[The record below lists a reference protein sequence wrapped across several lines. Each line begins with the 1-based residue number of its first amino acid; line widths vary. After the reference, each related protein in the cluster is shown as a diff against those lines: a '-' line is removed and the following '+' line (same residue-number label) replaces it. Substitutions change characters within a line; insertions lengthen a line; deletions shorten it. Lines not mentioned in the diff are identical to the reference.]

1 LAAALRL
8 VTDLERIGDEA
19 VNLAALAVDE
29 PDHAKSIVSDE
40 LFAMDHQAQEMLQVA
55 LVAFVERDP
64 DRAESV
70 RQHDKVV
77 DQHCATVIA
86 RMTDYVAS
94 HSADVPAGLRVMW
107 AANDLERIA
116 DHATNV
122 AEEVIF
128 MVRGQDVRHG
138 LAERE

>member
-1 LAAALRL
+1 MNCSPWTTKPKRCSRSLWLRSWSG
-8 VTDLERIGDEA
+8 I
-19 VNLAALAVDE
+19 
-29 PDHAKSIVSDE
+29 
-40 LFAMDHQAQEMLQVA
+40 
-55 LVAFVERDP
+55 P